1 MNDLE
6 QYQIDAMKF
15 ADFKHVAYPLLGLP
29 EEVGEFLR
37 HFAKLYRG
45 DYDKVDLDDVLK
57 EAGDVLWQLTACLD
71 TLGLT
76 LAEAAQMNIEKLTD
90 RKARDVIKG
99 SGDHR

>member
-15 ADFKHVAYPLLGLP
+15 ADFKHEVYPFLGLP

-37 HFAKLYRG
+37 LFAKLYRG
-45 DYDKVDLDDVLK
+45 DYDKIDTDDVLK

-71 TLGLT
+71 TQGLT
-76 LAEAAQMNIEKLTD
+76 LSQAAQMNILKLTD

-99 SGDHR
+99 SGDNR